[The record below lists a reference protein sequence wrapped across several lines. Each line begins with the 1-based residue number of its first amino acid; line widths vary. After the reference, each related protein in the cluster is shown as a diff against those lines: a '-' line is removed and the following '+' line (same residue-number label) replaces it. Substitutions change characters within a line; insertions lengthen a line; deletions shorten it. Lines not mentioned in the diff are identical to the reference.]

1 MAKTIPHRTQESTH
15 CISALDAVIV
25 LGMDVLI
32 SGAGIAG
39 PTLAYWL
46 ARSGFRPTVVE
57 RAQGL
62 RSSGSPV
69 DVRGPA
75 VAVADRM
82 GLMPQLRAAGTA
94 VQVLTFR
101 NARDREVGR
110 VNMGLI
116 RRAAGS
122 REVEIP
128 RGDLATILYE
138 AARDDAEFL
147 FDDTVT
153 SLSQEGGGVEVTF
166 DRAAPRRFD
175 LVVGADGLHSTTR
188 RLAFGP
194 ESSFVRHMGV
204 YIATVSLGGAA
215 ESDTEMVM
223 YNTPGSAVAIHPSRG
238 TALAAFMFRAP
249 EIPGFDYRDTAQHRR
264 LLEEAFR
271 GAGWR
276 LPALLARASEAEDLY
291 FDAVSQVRLPSWS
304 TGRVALLGDAASCV
318 SLFGD
323 GSSLAMAGASTLA
336 SALASTADVEV
347 ALLRYEAEHRKV
359 TGPKQRNVSQ
369 GAAMLIPATRAGLAT
384 RNAATRLWPLAAAAQ
399 WTGRKLSTAPTHN
412 ATAAGHAA

>member
-1 MAKTIPHRTQESTH
+1 
-15 CISALDAVIV
+15 
-25 LGMDVLI
+25 MDILI

-46 ARSGFRPTVVE
+46 ARHGFRPTVVE
-57 RAQGL
+57 IARGQ

-82 GLMPQLRAAGTA
+82 GVMPRLRSAGTA
-94 VQVLTFR
+94 VRTLTFR

-110 VNMGLI
+110 VNMGAM

-147 FDDTVT
+147 FADTIT
-153 SLSQEGGGVEVTF
+153 ALHQGPDGVEVTF
-166 DRAAPRRFD
+166 EHAAPRRFD

-194 ESSFVRHMGV
+194 EAEFIRHMGV
-204 YIATVSLGGAA
+204 YVATVSLGGAA
-215 ESDTEMVM
+215 DSDTDVLM
-223 YNTPGSAVAIHPSRG
+223 YNTPGSAVSIHPSRG
-238 TALAAFMFRAP
+238 TALAAFMFRSP
-249 EIPGFDYRDTAQHRR
+249 EIADFDYRDTAQHRR
-264 LLEEAFR
+264 LLEAAFG

-276 LPALLARASEAEDLY
+276 LPELLARVREADDLY
-291 FDAVSQVRLPSWS
+291 FDAVSQIRLPSWS
-304 TGRVALLGDAASCV
+304 TGRVTLLGDAASSV
-318 SLFGD
+318 SLFGE
-323 GSSLAMAGASTLA
+323 GSSLAMAGAYSLA
-336 SALASTADVEV
+336 SALAATPEPEV
-347 ALLRYEAEHRKV
+347 ALRRYEAEHRKL
-359 TGPKQRNVSQ
+359 TGPKQRLGSQ
-369 GAAMLIPATRAGLAT
+369 AAAMLIPATRAGLAA
-384 RNAATRLWPLAAAAQ
+384 RNAATRLWPLAAAAS
-399 WTGRKLSTAPTHN
+399 WTGRKLAHE
-412 ATAAGHAA
+412 AA

>member
-1 MAKTIPHRTQESTH
+1 
-15 CISALDAVIV
+15 
-25 LGMDVLI
+25 MDILI

-46 ARSGFRPTVVE
+46 ARHGFRPTVVE
-57 RAQGL
+57 LARGL

-75 VAVADRM
+75 VPVADRM
-82 GLMPQLRAAGTA
+82 GLLPQLRAAGTA
-94 VQVLTFR
+94 VQTLTFR

-110 VNMGLI
+110 VNMGAM

-147 FDDTVT
+147 FDDTIT
-153 SLSQEGGGVEVTF
+153 ALHQGPDGVEVTF
-166 DRAAPRRFD
+166 EHAAPRRFD

-194 ESSFVRHMGV
+194 EAEFIRHMGV

-215 ESDTEMVM
+215 DSDTDVLM
-223 YNTPGSAVAIHPSRG
+223 YNTPGSAVSIHPSRG
-238 TALAAFMFRAP
+238 TALAAFMFRSP
-249 EIPGFDYRDTAQHRR
+249 EIADFDYRDTAQHRR
-264 LLEEAFR
+264 LLEAAFG

-276 LPALLARASEAEDLY
+276 LPELLSRVREADDLY
-291 FDAVSQVRLPSWS
+291 FDAVSQIRLPSWS
-304 TGRVALLGDAASCV
+304 TGRVTLLGDAASCV
-318 SLFGD
+318 SLFGE
-323 GSSLAMAGASTLA
+323 GSSLAMAGAYSLA
-336 SALASTADVEV
+336 AALAAAPELDV
-347 ALLRYEAEHRKV
+347 ALRRYEAEHRKL
-359 TGPKQRNVSQ
+359 TGPKQRLGSQ
-369 GAAMLIPATRAGLAT
+369 AAAMLIPATRAGLAA
-384 RNAATRLWPLAAAAQ
+384 RNAATRLWPLAAAAS
-399 WTGRKLSTAPTHN
+399 WTGRKLARE
-412 ATAAGHAA
+412 AA

>member
-1 MAKTIPHRTQESTH
+1 MVHR
-15 CISALDAVIV
+15 V
-25 LGMDVLI
+25 DVLI

-46 ARSGFRPTVVE
+46 AHNGFRPTVVE

-75 VAVADRM
+75 VTVADRM
-82 GLMPQLRAAGTA
+82 GLISQLQDAGTA
-94 VQVLTFR
+94 TQVLTFR
-101 NARDREVGR
+101 NAHDREVGR
-110 VNMGLI
+110 VNMGAL

-138 AARDDAEFL
+138 AACDDAEFL
-147 FDDTVT
+147 FDDTIT
-153 SLSQEGGGVEVTF
+153 SLTQEGDGVEVTF

-175 LVVGADGLHSTTR
+175 LVVGADGMHSTTR

-215 ESDTEMVM
+215 ESDTEMLM
-223 YNTPGSAVAIHPSRG
+223 FNTPGSAVAIHPSRG
-238 TALAAFMFRAP
+238 AALAAFMFRDG
-249 EIPGFDYRDTAQHRR
+249 EIPGFDYRDVAQHRR
-264 LLEEAFR
+264 LLEERFA

-276 LPALLARASEAEDLY
+276 LPALLARVREADDLY
-291 FDAVSQVRLPSWS
+291 FDAVSQVRLPAWS
-304 TGRVALLGDAASCV
+304 AGRVTLLGDAAACV

-323 GSSLAMAGASTLA
+323 GSSLAMAGAFTLA
-336 SALASTADVEV
+336 SALASTADVET
-347 ALLRYEAEHRKV
+347 ALRRYEAEHRKV

-399 WTGRKLSTAPTHN
+399 WTGRKLSATPKAN
-412 ATAAGHAA
+412 ASTSAHA

>member
-1 MAKTIPHRTQESTH
+1 
-15 CISALDAVIV
+15 
-25 LGMDVLI
+25 MDVLI

-46 ARSGFRPTVVE
+46 ARNGFRPTVVE
-57 RAQGL
+57 RAQSL

-82 GLMPQLRAAGTA
+82 GLLPRLRAAGTTA
-94 VQVLTFR
+94 QVLSFR
-101 NARDREVGR
+101 NARDHEVGR
-110 VNMGLI
+110 VNMGVL

-138 AARDDAEFL
+138 AVRDDAEFL
-147 FDDTVT
+147 FDDTIT
-153 SLSQEGGGVEVTF
+153 SLRQEGDGVEVTF

-215 ESDTEMVM
+215 ESDTEMLM
-223 YNTPGSAVAIHPSRG
+223 YNFPGSAVAIHPSRG
-238 TALAAFMFRAP
+238 SALAAFMFRSA
-249 EIPGFDYRDTAQHRR
+249 EIPGFDHRDVARHRR
-264 LLEEAFR
+264 LLEQSFE

-276 LPALLARASEAEDLY
+276 LPALLTRVREADDLY
-291 FDAVSQVRLPSWS
+291 FDAVSQVRLPAWS
-304 TGRVALLGDAASCV
+304 TGRVTLLGDAASCV

-323 GSSLAMAGASTLA
+323 GSSLAMAGAFALA
-336 SALASTADVEV
+336 SAMASSPDVET
-347 ALLRYEAEHRKV
+347 ALRRYEAEHRKV

-384 RNAATRLWPLAAAAQ
+384 RNAATRLWPLAAAAR
-399 WTGRKLSTAPTHN
+399 WTGRTLSPTPKDQAAAPVP
-412 ATAAGHAA
+412 ARAGCSRP

>member
-1 MAKTIPHRTQESTH
+1 
-15 CISALDAVIV
+15 
-25 LGMDVLI
+25 MDVLI

-46 ARSGFRPTVVE
+46 SRNGFRPTVVE

-62 RSSGSPV
+62 RSSGSPI

-82 GLMPQLRAAGTA
+82 GLMPRLRSAGTNA
-94 VQVLTFR
+94 QALTFR
-101 NARDREVGR
+101 NGRDREVGR
-110 VNMGLI
+110 MNMGAL

-122 REVEIP
+122 REVELP

-147 FDDTVT
+147 FDDTIT
-153 SLSQEGGGVEVTF
+153 ALHEDAGGVEVTF

-194 ESSFVRHMGV
+194 EASFIRHMGV
-204 YIATVSLGGAA
+204 YVATVSLAGAA
-215 ESDTEMVM
+215 ATDTDILM
-223 YNTPGSAVAIHPSRG
+223 YNTPGRAVAIHPSRG
-238 TALAAFMFRAP
+238 TALAAFMFRSPA
-249 EIPGFDYRDTAQHRR
+249 IADFDYKDTAQHRR
-264 LLEEAFR
+264 LLQAAFG

-276 LPALLARASEAEDLY
+276 LPELLSRVREADDLY
-291 FDAVSQVRLPSWS
+291 FDSVSQVTLPRWS
-304 TGRVALLGDAASCV
+304 TGRVTLLGDAASCV

-323 GSSLAMAGASTLA
+323 GSSLAMAGAATLA
-336 SALASTADVEV
+336 ESLAGTADIGL
-347 ALLRYEAEHRKV
+347 ALRRYEAEHRKS
-359 TGPKQRNVSQ
+359 TGPKQRNVAQ
-369 GAAMLIPATRAGLAT
+369 AAALLIPATRAGLAA
-384 RNAATRLWPLAAAAQ
+384 RNAATRLWPLAAAAS
-399 WTGRKLSTAPTHN
+399 WTGRKLSHE
-412 ATAAGHAA
+412 AA